1 MAISVVLLSWR
12 RPENLQQIVGALR
25 KNPLVK
31 EVIIWNN
38 NPEITLKSDEA
49 IIINSAHNFL
59 CLARYCLVPLT
70 KHPLIWFQDDDLLIS
85 AEQLDAIVSA
95 YSMAPDRIYGCRGRN
110 LIQGRYAPVIVYGEC
125 DIILGQS
132 MLFHKKLFYEV
143 AATFYALD
151 SIERADDIAFSLLCR
166 RKHFAVNVE
175 PLVDLG
181 EHDEH
186 ALWRQ
191 PGHFSVRQ
199 QIVDRL
205 LAAPQRPPL
214 ERPASATKKE
224 NGRETQPGNPAE
236 RQQAGPR

>member
-1 MAISVVLLSWR
+1 
-12 RPENLQQIVGALR
+12 
-25 KNPLVK
+25 
-31 EVIIWNN
+31 
-38 NPEITLKSDEA
+38 
-49 IIINSAHNFL
+49 
-59 CLARYCLVPLT
+59 
-70 KHPLIWFQDDDLLIS
+70 
-85 AEQLDAIVSA
+85 
-95 YSMAPDRIYGCRGRN
+95 
-110 LIQGRYAPVIVYGEC
+110 
-125 DIILGQS
+125 